1 MYTVS
6 YVVSNCSLLMKGQ
19 RRFFATKGKYKAIKE
34 RNNCQNK
41 ITFKAKFLTL
51 LFLGESCVFSNES
64 CNAFVS

>member
-6 YVVSNCSLLMKGQ
+6 YVVSNCPLLMKGQ

-41 ITFKAKFLTL
+41 ITFKAK
-51 LFLGESCVFSNES
+51 C
-64 CNAFVS
+64 